1 MYKRLTDTTKELDGL
16 YNKGLQRGYSIG
28 WDWELLPLTIKL
40 GTTSYIAAPPHQG
53 KTEFWFEIL
62 INLSCLHKLKHII
75 FSPETGNASEIFAE
89 LCSKFVGKP
98 YYGKNKMSGSD
109 KVYAEMFINDHFV
122 IIDPSDEDITIEQY
136 YTLVDQIENEQGIK
150 FATTTID
157 PWNELKEVLIPEDM
171 GREDKYLSRILGYSR
186 KNARTKNRHNCIIN
200 HVRDQQTIT
209 ESGISYNP
217 IPTAR
222 DFAGGQVWFRKG
234 MLMIILWRPPYGLA
248 NAEGKPYKETETL
261 VKIAKSKPKGVSK
274 NGLNSMHFDVDR
286 ISYYVE
292 NDRGQRIYADRGE
305 YNNKEKVKEPE
316 QITIETAIKPNMAF
330 DAPIEIDNNNSSDWF
345 DTRGEV
351 L

>member
-1 MYKRLTDTTKELDGL
+1 
-16 YNKGLQRGYSIG
+16 
-28 WDWELLPLTIKL
+28 
-40 GTTSYIAAPPHQG
+40 
-53 KTEFWFEIL
+53 
-62 INLSCLHKLKHII
+62 
-75 FSPETGNASEIFAE
+75 
-89 LCSKFVGKP
+89 
-98 YYGKNKMSGSD
+98 
-109 KVYAEMFINDHFV
+109 
-122 IIDPSDEDITIEQY
+122 
-136 YTLVDQIENEQGIK
+136 
-150 FATTTID
+150 
-157 PWNELKEVLIPEDM
+157 M

-292 NDRGQRIYADRGE
+292 NNRGQRIYADRGE

-316 QITIETAIKPNMAF
+316 QITIETAIRPNMAF
-330 DAPIEIDNNNSSDWF
+330 DAPVEIDNNNDSDWF
-345 DTRGEV
+345 NTANGDF
-351 L
+351 